1 MQKQRILVILS
12 LCLSLEAIAQQNP
25 AATSVNGANTD
36 AKAIEIADKVMMA
49 QGGKKNWDKTHFIT
63 WNFFGVRKLV
73 WDKWSGNVRIDNLK
87 DGSIALLNVNTMK
100 GKILRNGTEIM
111 QADSVEKYLKQAKS
125 AWINDSY
132 WLVMPFKM
140 KDSGVTLKYLGEE
153 KTEAG
158 VVSAVLQMTFEN
170 VGDTPQNRYKVWV
183 DKDKNLVTQ
192 WAYFAKADNE
202 KPNFIMPW
210 LNYQQQGKIML
221 SGDRGQRKLTDIQVF
236 DKISK
241 AVFTDFAKP
250 TL

>member
-183 DKDKNLVTQ
+183 DKDKNFVTQ

>member
-12 LCLSLEAIAQQNP
+12 LCLSLETIAQQNP
-25 AATSVNGANTD
+25 AATSLNGANTD

-100 GKILRNGTEIM
+100 GKILRNGSEIM
-111 QADSVEKYLKQAKS
+111 QTDSVEKYLKQAKS

-158 VVSAVLQMTFEN
+158 IVSAVLQMTFEN